1 MDCIEIVIP
10 SNPKYLQ
17 LLRLSVSSVGNIMG
31 FDIDDIEDLKVII
44 TEMATFLLPFKDM
57 IKLNFEISE
66 DKLNIIFCAKDV
78 NFESN
83 IEKEGFELK
92 KQILTVLTDKIETVD
107 ASIKITKKVN
117 YEWTTFYKR
126 IKFKK

>member
-117 YEWTTFYKR
+117 YE
-126 IKFKK
+126 